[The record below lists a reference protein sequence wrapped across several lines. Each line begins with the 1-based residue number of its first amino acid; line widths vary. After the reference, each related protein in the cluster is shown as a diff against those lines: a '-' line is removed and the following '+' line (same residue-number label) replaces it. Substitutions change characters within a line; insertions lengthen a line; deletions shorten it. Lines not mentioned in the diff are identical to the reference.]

1 MSFFYFL
8 GKIKFYKHLLLII
21 AISVLIFFG
30 VIKGLDFYTRHGKV
44 FIIPDFYG
52 KTVDELKQNHYEE
65 YFELQ
70 IIDSVY
76 DRNNPPGAI
85 LMQNPVAG
93 SKVKQGRNVYLT
105 VVAQMPEKT
114 IMPNLKNLSLRQAL
128 VSLEMSK
135 LKAGNLIY
143 VDYFARNA
151 VIDQT
156 INDEIVEEGT
166 ELNTGSTIDL
176 TVGKG
181 RLDVKVNMPLIIGKK
196 HAQVVKALHYASLN
210 IGNEYFMD
218 SDDTTHARVFRTEPD
233 IKTSSLVDLGK
244 QINVWY
250 RSDLEF
256 DFDEYLLQFTND
268 TINVDSL
275 ENQIKY
281 NNADEF

>member
-268 TINVDSL
+268 TINADSL